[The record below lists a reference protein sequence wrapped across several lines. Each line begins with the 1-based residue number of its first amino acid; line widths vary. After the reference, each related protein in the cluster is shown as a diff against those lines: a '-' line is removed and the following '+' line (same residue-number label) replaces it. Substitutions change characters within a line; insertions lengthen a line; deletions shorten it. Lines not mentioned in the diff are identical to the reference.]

1 MRTTRPELFSA
12 IGLIVI
18 LLLTCGGLFNSHD
31 PAFINVSV
39 PLTPLFSSPYWLGT
53 DDLGRDLW
61 ARLAQGG
68 LISLWVGIATALA
81 SVVLGGVLGIVAA
94 RCGGWVDTW
103 VMRGVDVLS
112 SLPSLMLVVLLS
124 VVFGKSLW
132 ALVLSITLLSWPDAT
147 RVIRAATRQQLI
159 EPYME
164 AYTALGG
171 GTGRWL
177 SHYWIRNVAG
187 VLILAITLTVPRA
200 ILAESTLSFLGLG
213 VAPPLSSWGTLAS
226 DGWQLIRVAPS
237 LLLLPTACIFITLL
251 GFNSIG
257 DWLEARLQR

>member
-1 MRTTRPELFSA
+1 MGTLSGLMNGHEPSWIDASA
-12 IGLIVI
+12 SLKGL
-18 LLLTCGGLFNSHD
+18 LSDNHF
-31 PAFINVSV
+31 
-39 PLTPLFSSPYWLGT
+39 LGT

-68 LISLWVGIATALA
+68 LISLWVGVATALA
-81 SVVLGGVLGIVAA
+81 SVVLGGILGIVAA

-112 SLPSLMLVVLLS
+112 SLPSLMLVVLFS
-124 VVFGKSLW
+124 VLLGKSLW
-132 ALVLSITLLSWPDAT
+132 ALVISITLLSWPDAT

-171 GTGRWL
+171 GTTRWL
-177 SHYWIRNVAG
+177 THYWVRNVAG

-226 DGWQLIRVAPS
+226 DGWQLVRVAPS
-237 LLLLPTACIFITLL
+237 LLILPTTCIYITLL

-257 DWLEARLQR
+257 DWLEARLKH